1 METNNILPKEAIN
14 EFRVLYKKR
23 FNKDLSDQEAT
34 YRANNLF
41 GLYEAVY
48 GLPKKKKSYGELLG

>member
-1 METNNILPKEAIN
+1 MGTNNVLLRADIN
-14 EFRVLYKKR
+14 EFKALYKKR

-41 GLYEAVY
+41 NLYIAVY
-48 GLPKKKKSYGELLG
+48 SSSNIRKAR